1 MCPDFVVELRPLW
14 YLRSSTPSDNLTE
27 LQAKMKKYLENGV
40 RLGWLI
46 DRPQRSVYIY
56 RPGAAVETLES
67 PEILSGESLLPEFTL
82 DLSKT
87 W

>member
-1 MCPDFVVELRPLW
+1 MQE
-14 YLRSSTPSDNLTE
+14 YI
-27 LQAKMKKYLENGV
+27 ENGV

-46 DRPQRSVYIY
+46 NRPQRSVYIY

-67 PEILSGESLLPEFTL
+67 PEILSSESLLPEFTL
-82 DLSKT
+82 DLSKI